1 MSPKFLGCENSRK
14 MKPFTKGV
22 SVGGTKHRKRSLLVG
37 KLEFRFGHGEISVPL
52 KTSKWR

>member
-22 SVGGTKHRKRSLLVG
+22 SVGGDKTPEK
-37 KLEFRFGHGEISVPL
+37 EPACGEIRVSFW
-52 KTSKWR
+52 TR